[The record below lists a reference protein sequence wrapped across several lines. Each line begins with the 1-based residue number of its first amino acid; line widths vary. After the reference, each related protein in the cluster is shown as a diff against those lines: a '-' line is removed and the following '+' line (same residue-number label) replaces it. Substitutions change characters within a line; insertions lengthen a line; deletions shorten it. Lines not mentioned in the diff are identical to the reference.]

1 MVVLSRTP
9 MSTELPLLVGAGSV
23 PEQRMRDAAEALAQ
37 HWTVPL
43 ATHPIGTSPATV
55 LNEPWPG
62 FVRLS
67 GDPARQRP
75 DGGHWLEAIADWRQP
90 MLLLVPGEADGSVS
104 GHAAAYSALCGQL
117 GAPLLGLIQIQ
128 GSWDPRQRRRD
139 GLTWLG
145 WIPAHA
151 DSAHAMEL
159 ERLSICLQRAGVP
172 QTQKTQV
179 LRTEARAAATAQA

>member
-37 HWTVPL
+37 RWELPL
-43 ATHPIGTSPATV
+43 ATHPVGTSPATV
-55 LNEPWPG
+55 LSEPWTG
-62 FVRLS
+62 FIRLS

-75 DGGHWLEAIADWRQP
+75 EGGHWLEAIADWRQS

-104 GHAAAYSALCGQL
+104 GHAAAYAALCGQL

-128 GSWDPRQRRRD
+128 GRWDAQQRRRD
-139 GLTWLG
+139 GLAWFG
-145 WIPAHA
+145 WIPAQA
-151 DSAHAMEL
+151 DPAHAMEL
-159 ERLSICLQRAGVP
+159 ERLSLCLQRAGVP
-172 QTQKTQV
+172 QTQQAAA
-179 LRTEARAAATAQA
+179 LMSEAREAATVQA